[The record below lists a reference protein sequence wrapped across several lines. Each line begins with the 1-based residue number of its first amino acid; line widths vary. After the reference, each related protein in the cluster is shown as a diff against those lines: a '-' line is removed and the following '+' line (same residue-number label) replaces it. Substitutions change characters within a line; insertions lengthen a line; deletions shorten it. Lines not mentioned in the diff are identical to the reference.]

1 MTGKFMKT
9 VLIVMCLAL
18 LGSPLAVQAKEGSG
32 DPPQQQQGIKPKEV
46 KLQGDMRRV
55 WIDHMIWTRAYV
67 VSALAGLKDQ
77 DKVLSRLLKN
87 QEDIG
92 NVIKP
97 YYGEE
102 AGNKLTALLKEHILI
117 AGKVVDATKKNKQA
131 DLKKYNAEWYKNADD
146 IAKFL
151 SSANPNW
158 TEQEL
163 KDLMNKHLELLTEM
177 VQARVKKDWDADIA
191 AFDRGEDHIITL
203 ADALTEGIIKQFPNQ
218 F

>member
-1 MTGKFMKT
+1 MRGKFMKSI
-9 VLIVMCLAL
+9 LIVLCLAL
-18 LGSPLAVQAKEGSG
+18 LGSPLSVQAKEGSG
-32 DPPQQQQGIKPKEV
+32 DPPQQQQGIKPKEI
-46 KLQGDMRRV
+46 KLQGDMRRA
-55 WIDHMIWTRAYV
+55 WIDHVIWIRAYI

-77 DKVLSRLLKN
+77 DKVLARLMKN

-92 NVIKP
+92 NIFKP

-102 AGNKLTALLKEHILI
+102 ASNKLTALLKEHISI
-117 AGKVVDATKKNKQA
+117 AGKIVEATKKNRQA

-163 KDLMNKHLELLTEM
+163 KDLLYKHLELLTEM
-177 VQARVKKDWDADIA
+177 IQARAKKDWDGDIA
-191 AFDRGEDHIITL
+191 AFDKGEDHIITL
-203 ADALTEGIIKQFPNQ
+203 ADVLTEGIIKQFPNQ

>member
-1 MTGKFMKT
+1 M
-9 VLIVMCLAL
+9 
-18 LGSPLAVQAKEGSG
+18 
-32 DPPQQQQGIKPKEV
+32 
-46 KLQGDMRRV
+46 
-55 WIDHMIWTRAYV
+55 
-67 VSALAGLKDQ
+67 AGLKDK

-117 AGKVVDATKKNKQA
+117 AGKIVDATKKNKQD
-131 DLKKYNAEWYKNADD
+131 DLKKYNAQWYKNADD

-163 KDLMNKHLELLTEM
+163 KDLLYTHLQLLTEM
-177 VQARVKKDWDADIA
+177 IQARVKKDWDADIA
-191 AFDRGEDHIITL
+191 AFDKGEDHIITL
-203 ADALTEGIIKQFPNQ
+203 ADALTEGIIRQFPNQ